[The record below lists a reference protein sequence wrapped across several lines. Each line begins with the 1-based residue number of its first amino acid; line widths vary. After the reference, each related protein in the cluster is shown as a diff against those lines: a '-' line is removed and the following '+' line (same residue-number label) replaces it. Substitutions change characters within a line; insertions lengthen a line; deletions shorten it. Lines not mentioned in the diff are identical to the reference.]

1 MDPAHLD
8 MFYKLNQSLYVLK
21 QAPCAWYNRFITFLL
36 SHGSVKANADTSLFV
51 FHRGLDTVYLLLYVD
66 DIVLMANSQNSC
78 GASSPSSSRSP

>member
-51 FHRGLDTVYLLLYVD
+51 FHRGLDTVYLLYVD